1 MSENTAPSVETD
13 AHGNTIEV
21 VDGVVTKITNPK
33 GKEYVSRNV
42 SFKAS
47 AEEFKAIED
56 YRWANQLSVSELL
69 QKSVQ
74 FFLASENAQ
83 G

>member
-1 MSENTAPSVETD
+1 MSENLIETD
-13 AHGNTIEV
+13 VQGNTVELT
-21 VDGVVTKITNPK
+21 DGVITKITTPK

-56 YRWANQLSVSELL
+56 YRWANQLSVSELI
-69 QKSVQ
+69 QKSVEA
-74 FFLASENAQ
+74 FLASENAQ